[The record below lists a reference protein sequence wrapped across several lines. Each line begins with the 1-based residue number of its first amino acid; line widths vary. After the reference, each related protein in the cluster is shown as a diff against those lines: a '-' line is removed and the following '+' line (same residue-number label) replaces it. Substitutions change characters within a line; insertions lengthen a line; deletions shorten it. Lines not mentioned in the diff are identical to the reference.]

1 MGSRDAQEGLPG
13 AALWAPDTG
22 QDYKGDPERSSV
34 KIPWSL
40 EGVALPMFR
49 SAGPLSL
56 ERAGRRLPPQE
67 CTDTSPLCHSAWREE
82 AVGILSAAAA
92 SQVLDWV
99 TDDDVRVS
107 RRPVRRER
115 PLSPPL
121 WLRCVTRGSSVP
133 VLLRSCPMCPGPHFT
148 SFRGRPPRWP
158 LLEGS

>member
-40 EGVALPMFR
+40 EGIALPVFR

-67 CTDTSPLCHSAWREE
+67 CRHLTPLSQRLEGGTHGNPLCCCCFSGARL
-82 AVGILSAAAA
+82 G
-92 SQVLDWV
+92 D
-99 TDDDVRVS
+99 R
-107 RRPVRRER
+107 
-115 PLSPPL
+115 
-121 WLRCVTRGSSVP
+121 
-133 VLLRSCPMCPGPHFT
+133 
-148 SFRGRPPRWP
+148 
-158 LLEGS
+158 

>member
-1 MGSRDAQEGLPG
+1 MA
-13 AALWAPDTG
+13 
-22 QDYKGDPERSSV
+22 
-34 KIPWSL
+34 
-40 EGVALPMFR
+40 
-49 SAGPLSL
+49 
-56 ERAGRRLPPQE
+56 
-67 CTDTSPLCHSAWREE
+67 
-82 AVGILSAAAA
+82 ILSAAAA

-121 WLRCVTRGSSVP
+121 WLGCVTRGSSVP
-133 VLLRSCPMCPGPHFT
+133 VLLKSCPMCPGPHFT